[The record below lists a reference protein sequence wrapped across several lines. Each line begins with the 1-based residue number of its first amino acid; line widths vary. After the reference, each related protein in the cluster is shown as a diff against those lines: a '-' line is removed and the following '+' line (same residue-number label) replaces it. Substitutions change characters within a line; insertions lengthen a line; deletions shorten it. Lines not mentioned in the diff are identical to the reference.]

1 MCYTE
6 SITKGETMSTGKQ
19 VRIIRQVC
27 KEQGIS
33 IKGITYAKGSYPT
46 FSLHADG
53 LDWEV
58 KFAATP
64 STQPNKQQILG
75 WILKA
80 QSLTQIKLGNVT
92 VKVHTGAWDRSGLLR
107 PGKTPEQMAFEEQWA
122 KRLREADNLQLYQS
136 RG

>member
-1 MCYTE
+1 
-6 SITKGETMSTGKQ
+6 MSTSKQ
-19 VRIIRQVC
+19 VRTIRQVC

-33 IKGITYAKGSYPT
+33 INRITYAKGSYPT

-58 KFAATP
+58 KFACSP
-64 STQPNKQQILG
+64 SSQPNKQQILN

-92 VKVHTGAWDRSGLLR
+92 VKIHTEAWHRSGLKR
-107 PGKTPEQMAFEEQWA
+107 PGKTPQQRAFEEQWG
-122 KRLREADNLQLYQS
+122 KQLREADNLQLYPI